1 MITRQTMTACLVL
14 TVLLAGEAMAQTGTG
29 RRAFVASDGSDA
41 NPCTLASPCRSIA
54 QALTRVTP
62 GGEVVPLDSAGYG
75 PFTVVD
81 SVTLSTPPG
90 VIASV
95 TATSGFAI
103 TVTPADGA
111 TVILR
116 GLSLTGLGTASNGI
130 NFTTTDPD
138 TATLIV
144 ENVTISDFSLHGIRA
159 RADGLVVVND
169 STISNVGNVGI
180 TLNDEPTTATASLV
194 ASVNRVS
201 MLNTFNGIFIV
212 GTNGVD
218 ATVKDSVAAGN
229 RDSGFRADN
238 ASSMDLEHCVATDNN
253 FGVVAI
259 NGAVVR
265 VSNSTIT
272 ANGTGL
278 ATSAGGTINSRGNN
292 TLEDNGTDGTFDGAV
307 VSANSAR
314 FWALPERSCP
324 HGPSI

>member
-14 TVLLAGEAMAQTGTG
+14 TVLLAGEAMAQTGTA

-95 TATSGFAI
+95 TATSGNAI

-116 GLSLTGLGTASNGI
+116 GLSLTGLGTGARGI
-130 NFTTTDPD
+130 SFTTTDPD

-144 ENVTISDFSLHGIRA
+144 ENVTISDFSSSGIRA
-159 RADGLVVVND
+159 FADGLVVVND
-169 STISNVGNVGI
+169 STISNNASFGI
-180 TLNDEPTTATASLV
+180 LLQDQSVTATAGLV

-201 MLNTFNGIFIV
+201 MLNSFLGIFIS
-212 GTNGVD
+212 GTDGVD

-229 RDSGFRADN
+229 ISSGFRADN
-238 ASSMDLEHCVATDNN
+238 ASSMDLEHCVATDNGT
-253 FGVVAI
+253 GVVAES
-259 NGAVVR
+259 GAVVR

-278 ATSAGGTINSRGNN
+278 FVGSGGTILSRGNN

-307 VSANSAR
+307 TSK
-314 FWALPERSCP
+314 
-324 HGPSI
+324 

>member
-95 TATSGFAI
+95 TATSGNAI

-116 GLSLTGLGTASNGI
+116 GLSLTGLGTGLRGI
-130 NFTTTDPD
+130 FFSTTDPD

-144 ENVTISDFSLHGIRA
+144 ENVTISDFSNVGILA
-159 RADGLVVVND
+159 IADGLVVVND
-169 STISNVGNVGI
+169 STISNNGVFGI
-180 TLNDEPTTATASLV
+180 FLLDQSTSATASLV
-194 ASVNRVS
+194 ASVNRVNT
-201 MLNTFNGIFIV
+201 LNNTFGIVID
-212 GTNGVD
+212 GTHGVD

-229 RDSGFRADN
+229 DSGFRADN
-238 ASSMDLEHCVATDNN
+238 ASSSMDLEHCVATDNN
-253 FGVVAI
+253 LGVVA
-259 NGAVVR
+259 NGGAVIR

-278 ATSAGGTINSRGNN
+278 LTISAGTILSRGNN
-292 TLEDNGTDGTFDGAV
+292 TLEDNDTDGTFNGV
-307 VSANSAR
+307 VTSK
-314 FWALPERSCP
+314 
-324 HGPSI
+324 